1 MNYSH
6 THTHTP
12 TVTTVGVFKCN
23 DFHTQIRLAVIW
35 IAPQITGVGLK
46 REKSKRVRRRLMWC
60 FTLLS
65 FAFRLK
71 TLIQRVAKEYREH
84 FNR

>member
-1 MNYSH
+1 MHPHGYRYSRA
-6 THTHTP
+6 
-12 TVTTVGVFKCN
+12 
-23 DFHTQIRLAVIW
+23 RLSDTDKTCCYCLDLPENCRHA
-35 IAPQITGVGLK
+35 LK
-46 REKSKRVRRRLMWC
+46 KKKPL
-60 FTLLS
+60 FS